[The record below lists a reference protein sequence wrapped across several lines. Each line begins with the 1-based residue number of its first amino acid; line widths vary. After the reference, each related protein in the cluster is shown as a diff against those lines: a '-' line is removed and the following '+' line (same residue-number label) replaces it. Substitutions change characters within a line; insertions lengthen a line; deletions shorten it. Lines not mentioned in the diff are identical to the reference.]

1 MTTGPRG
8 TSGTTPPPD
17 GPVSIPRPSRRSP
30 RVSRPGT
37 RGSLA
42 NTIGRPIQA
51 LLWDMDGL
59 LVDSEPLWFL
69 VERDFAKRRGGDFT
83 EQHAR
88 DNVGRGIKNTVRVMH
103 ELFGFPVDVER
114 DVDELIADFMARTG
128 ELSLKPGA
136 EALLSRTRGNFGL
149 ALASSSHRRLVHKT
163 LAQFDLTFDVIVSG
177 EDVTHPKPAP
187 DVFLRAAELLDVPI
201 DECVVLE
208 DSVAGVIAGREAGAI
223 VVAIP
228 EGPPDDRPFAKHAD
242 VVVRDLHEAA
252 TWLGLG

>member
-1 MTTGPRG
+1 
-8 TSGTTPPPD
+8 
-17 GPVSIPRPSRRSP
+17 
-30 RVSRPGT
+30 
-37 RGSLA
+37 
-42 NTIGRPIQA
+42 
-51 LLWDMDGL
+51 MDGL
-59 LVDSEPLWFL
+59 LVDSEPLWYL
-69 VERDFAKRRGGDFT
+69 VERDFAARRGGVFT

-114 DVDELIADFMARTG
+114 DVDELIADFMERTG
-128 ELSLKPGA
+128 ELTLKPGA
-136 EALLSRTRGNFGL
+136 AELLARTRGTFGL

-163 LAQFDLTFDVIVSG
+163 LAQFDLRPTFDVIVSG
-177 EDVTHPKPAP
+177 EDVARPKPAP

-208 DSVAGVIAGREAGAI
+208 DSVAGVAAGREAGAI

-242 VVVRDLHEAA
+242 VVVRDLFEAA
-252 TWLGLG
+252 AWLGLG